1 MERLVLQELR
11 SEPRAVRKV
20 AILSGISE
28 AEVLVQ
34 LRELN
39 DRVKT
44 LLGYEDDPITA
55 SSSGALRADGV
66 AGLLRLNASVELE
79 VVPKFLDPD
88 SATWRSDFFLLA
100 VFVKTGHLLL
110 HDEISA
116 STQDRGDLA
125 TLIARSFLTLYSE
138 NERRPIRGY
147 RRGARADFA
156 LDGDVDWETVF
167 LPDPDGFAVS
177 QLELTR
183 QNPYNATL
191 AAAVQ
196 ILIPEVAD
204 VDTQAQ
210 LRLLGRHLAP
220 QGAAPAFFPPLPPR
234 HRGWQ
239 QAYEL
244 ASLIVTGL
252 GLNLDEGV
260 FTGPGFV
267 LSTWSAWE
275 FLCEEIVRRALPD
288 HKVVGQK
295 QWVLGHRG
303 SEEVYAKPDISPIA
317 DGAVPL
323 LLDAKYKTRVGRS
336 PRINAGDLYESLAF
350 LRAGQT
356 DLMLLLYPS
365 VRPADELALGEWRLF
380 DQIGVDPHVVQGFEV
395 QVQGL
400 AQRGGFEALVA
411 GARTLLDSKLGAT
424 TPSQQS

>member
-1 MERLVLQELR
+1 MDRLILQELR
-11 SEPRAVRKV
+11 SEPGAVREI
-20 AILSGISE
+20 ANLSGISE

-39 DRVKT
+39 DRVKA
-44 LLGYEDDPITA
+44 LLGYADDPIA
-55 SSSGALRADGV
+55 VSSAGALKADGV

-79 VVPKFLDPD
+79 VVPKFLDPN
-88 SATWRSDFFLLA
+88 STTWRSDFFMLA
-100 VFVKTGHLLL
+100 VLVKTGHLLL
-110 HDEISA
+110 HEEISA
-116 STQDRGDLA
+116 DIQDRGDLA
-125 TLIARSFLTLYSE
+125 TLIARSFLTLCAE

-147 RRGARADFA
+147 RRGAKADFA
-156 LDGDVDWETVF
+156 LDGDVDWETLF

-183 QNPYNATL
+183 RNPYNATL

-204 VDTQAQ
+204 ADTQAQ
-210 LRLLGRHLAP
+210 LRLLGRYLAP
-220 QGAAPAFFPPLPPR
+220 QGAAPAFVPPLLPR

-275 FLCEEIVRRALPD
+275 CLCEEIVRRAIPD

-303 SEEVYAKPDISPIA
+303 SEPVYAKPDISLIA
-317 DGAVPL
+317 EGTVPL
-323 LLDAKYKTRVGRS
+323 LLDAKYKARAGRS

-356 DLMLLLYPS
+356 ELMCLLYPS
-365 VRPADELALGEWRLF
+365 VRPLDQLALGAWLLF
-380 DQIGVDPHVVQGFEV
+380 DQINVDQQIVQGFEV

-400 AQRGGFEALVA
+400 ARRGGFDELVS
-411 GARTLLDSKLGAT
+411 GARTLLDAKLDAAT
-424 TPSQQS
+424 AS

>member
-1 MERLVLQELR
+1 MDRLVLQELR
-11 SEPRAVRKV
+11 SKPGAVREI
-20 AILSGISE
+20 ANLSGISE
-28 AEVLVQ
+28 AQVLVH

-39 DRVKT
+39 DRVRT
-44 LLGYEDDPITA
+44 LLGYEDDPITV
-55 SSSGALRADGV
+55 SSSGALKADGV
-66 AGLLRLNASVELE
+66 AGLLRLTASVELE
-79 VVPKFLDPD
+79 VVPKFLDPN
-88 SATWRSDFFLLA
+88 SSTWRSDFFLLA
-100 VFVKTGHLLL
+100 VLVKTGHLLL

-116 STQDRGDLA
+116 GTQDRGDLT
-125 TLIARSFLTLYSE
+125 TLIARSFLTLYAG

-167 LPDPDGFAVS
+167 LPDPGGFAVT

-196 ILIPEVAD
+196 ILMPEVAD

-220 QGAAPAFFPPLPPR
+220 QGAAPALFPPLPPR
-234 HRGWQ
+234 HRAWQ

-244 ASLIVTGL
+244 ASLIVAGL

-275 FLCEEIVRRALPD
+275 FLCEEVVRRALPD
-288 HKVVGQK
+288 YTIVGQK
-295 QWVLGHRG
+295 RWVLGYRG
-303 SEEVYAKPDISPIA
+303 AEEVYAKPDISPINR
-317 DGAVPL
+317 GAVPL
-323 LLDAKYKTRVGRS
+323 LLDAKYKTRVGKS

-350 LRAGQT
+350 LRAGRT
-356 DLMLLLYPS
+356 DLMCLLYPS
-365 VRPADELALGEWRLF
+365 VKAPDQLALGEWRLF
-380 DQIGVDPHVVQGFEV
+380 DQINVDQQIIRGFEV
-395 QVQGL
+395 QIQGL
-400 AQRGGFEALVA
+400 ARRGGFEELVT
-411 GARTLLDSKLGAT
+411 GARLLLSSKLGIAAV
-424 TPSQQS
+424 P

>member
-1 MERLVLQELR
+1 MHRLVLQELR
-11 SEPRAVRKV
+11 SAPGAVREI
-20 AILSGISE
+20 ASFSGISE
-28 AEVLVQ
+28 AEVLVH

-39 DRVKT
+39 DKVKS
-44 LLGYEDDPITA
+44 LLGYEDDPITT
-55 SSSGALRADGV
+55 SSSGALKADGV

-79 VVPKFLDPD
+79 VVPKFLDPA
-88 SATWRSDFFLLA
+88 SPTWRSDFFLLA
-100 VFVKTGHLLL
+100 VLVKTGHLLL

-116 STQDRGDLA
+116 GTQDRGDLA
-125 TLIARSFLTLYSE
+125 MLIARSFLTLYTE

-147 RRGARADFA
+147 RRGTRADFA

-183 QNPYNATL
+183 QNAYNATL
-191 AAAVQ
+191 AAAVR

-204 VDTQAQ
+204 VDMQAQ

-252 GLNLDEGV
+252 GLNLDGGV
-260 FTGPGFV
+260 FSGPGFV

-275 FLCEEIVRRALPD
+275 FLCEELVRRALPD
-288 HKVVGQK
+288 YTIVGQK
-295 QWVLGHRG
+295 QWVLGHRDA
-303 SEEVYAKPDISPIA
+303 EEVYAKPDISPITK
-317 DGAVPL
+317 GAVPL
-323 LLDAKYKTRVGRS
+323 LLDAKYKTRFGKS

-350 LRAGQT
+350 LRAVQT
-356 DLMLLLYPS
+356 DHMLLLYPS
-365 VRPADELALGEWRLF
+365 VRPPDKLALGEWHLF
-380 DQIGVDPHVVQGFEV
+380 DQINVDQQIVQGFEI
-395 QVQGL
+395 QIQGL
-400 AQRGGFEALVA
+400 ARRGGFEELVT
-411 GARTLLDSKLGAT
+411 GARLLLNSKLGT
-424 TPSQQS
+424 VGVQ